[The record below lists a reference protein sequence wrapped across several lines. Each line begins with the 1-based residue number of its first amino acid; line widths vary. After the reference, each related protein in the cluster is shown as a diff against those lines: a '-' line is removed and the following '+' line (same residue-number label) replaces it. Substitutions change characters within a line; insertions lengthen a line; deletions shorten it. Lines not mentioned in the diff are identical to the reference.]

1 MTETE
6 HNRID
11 EPAPEESPFA
21 TPPVEGMP
29 FERGSE
35 EDAAIERV
43 LEKSTTRSGES

>member
-1 MTETE
+1 MTETK
-6 HNRID
+6 RDRTD

-43 LEKSTTRSGES
+43 LEKSAAPRSGS

>member
-11 EPAPEESPFA
+11 EPAADESPFA

-35 EDAAIERV
+35 EDKAIERV
-43 LEKSTTRSGES
+43 LEKSTTRSGGS

>member
-6 HNRID
+6 HDRTD
-11 EPAPEESPFA
+11 EPALEDSPFA

-29 FERGSE
+29 FERGSD

-43 LEKSTTRSGES
+43 LEKSATRTR